1 MSIKIFSLISEVH
14 DCAAINESLKPF
26 INGIELALKDKLIEA
41 PIEEIAG
48 DALCIIFVKSGGV
61 EDKFKKLFSRSNA
74 RFVLLTSH
82 MHNSLPAAMEIL
94 SYVNASGKRG
104 EILHGT
110 ASQIAKRLS
119 VMMKADA
126 AKRIFKNKNI
136 GIIGKPSD
144 WLIASDISYR
154 AAEERFG

>member
-82 MHNSLPAAMEIL
+82 
-94 SYVNASGKRG
+94 
-104 EILHGT
+104 
-110 ASQIAKRLS
+110 IA
-119 VMMKADA
+119 
-126 AKRIFKNKNI
+126 
-136 GIIGKPSD
+136 
-144 WLIASDISYR
+144 W
-154 AAEERFG
+154 